1 VAPVVTLT
9 AAVLTVST
17 SVAAGDR
24 TDRSGELLA
33 SLARDVGAEVLDVA
47 VVADRA
53 PEIETWLRRQVA
65 AGIALALTTGGT
77 GLTVDDVTPEA
88 TRAVIER
95 EVPGIAEA
103 MRAESVRR
111 TPMGMLSRTLAGAA
125 GKTLIINFP
134 GSPRAVEELFGVIA
148 PVLGHAVALLQ
159 GERVGH

>member
-1 VAPVVTLT
+1 MT

-17 SVAAGDR
+17 SVAAGVGD
-24 TDRSGELLA
+24 DRSGELLA
-33 SLARDVGAEVLDVA
+33 TLLSDAGADVVVRD

-53 PEIETWLRRQVA
+53 EQIEAWLRAQVH
-65 AGIALALTTGGT
+65 AGLALVLTTGGT
-77 GLTVDDVTPEA
+77 GLTLDDVTPEA

-134 GSPRAVEELFGVIA
+134 GNPRAVEELFGLVA

-159 GERVGH
+159 GERVSH

>member
-1 VAPVVTLT
+1 MRC
-9 AAVLTVST
+9 AVLTIST
-17 SVAAGDR
+17 SVAAGD
-24 TDRSGELLA
+24 TADRSGELLA
-33 SLARDVGAEVLDVA
+33 SLARDAGAEVVDIA

-53 PEIETWLRRQVA
+53 QEIEAWLRQQVS
-65 AGIALALTTGGT
+65 AGVALALTTGGT

-111 TPMGMLSRTLAGAA
+111 TPMGMLSRTWAGAA

-134 GSPRAVEELFGVIA
+134 GSPRAVEELFGVVA
-148 PVLGHAVALLQ
+148 PVLGHAVALLHR
-159 GERVGH
+159 ERGQRVEH

>member
-1 VAPVVTLT
+1 M
-9 AAVLTVST
+9 
-17 SVAAGDR
+17 
-24 TDRSGELLA
+24 LA
-33 SLARDVGAEVLDVA
+33 SLARGAGAEVVNVA

-53 PEIETWLRRQVA
+53 PEIEGWLREQVS
-65 AGIALALTTGGT
+65 AGVALALTTGGT

-134 GSPRAVEELFGVIA
+134 GSPRAVEELFGVVA
-148 PVLGHAVALLQ
+148 PVLGHAVALLHR
-159 GERVGH
+159 ERGQRVEH